1 MWVVKKKKYNCEKE
15 YVNYTAEQLSDIVL
29 SKRDFARVKNLLYN
43 YSGIDLHE
51 GKEALVRARLMK
63 RVRKLGVGS
72 FSEYLDYVE
81 SEASGAEFLA
91 LVDVLT
97 TNKTSFFRESQHF
110 DFLNEEVIPKMNGR
124 EYRWWSAGCSSG
136 EEPITLAMNLLENSA
151 CGKRFKV
158 KILATDLSRDVLR
171 KAKTGLYTPENL
183 RDMPDY
189 FLRKYFEKPAGVQN
203 GFQVSDAV
211 HSMITYGR
219 LNLQEAW
226 PLKGPFHI
234 IMCRNVMIY
243 FNRQTQQQLV
253 SRFYDLLEPGGYLF
267 LGHSESVTGKNHG
280 FINIRPAVYQ
290 KSGGRTE

>member
-1 MWVVKKKKYNCEKE
+1 MNR
-15 YVNYTAEQLSDIVL
+15 TAEQLSDIVL
-29 SKRDFARVKNLLYN
+29 SKGDFARVKDLLYS
-43 YSGIDLHE
+43 YSGIDLNE

-72 FSEYLDYVE
+72 FSEYLDHVE

-124 EYRWWSAGCSSG
+124 EYKWWSAGCSSG
-136 EEPITLAMNLLENSA
+136 EEPITLAMNLLENRA
-151 CGKRFKV
+151 YGNRFRV
-158 KILATDLSRDVLR
+158 KLLATDLSRDVLR
-171 KAKTGLYTPENL
+171 KAKTGIYTADNL

-189 FLRKYFEKPAGVQN
+189 FLRKYFEKAAGVQN
-203 GFQVSDAV
+203 GFQVGDAV

-267 LGHSESVTGKNHG
+267 LGHSESVTGKGHG
-280 FINIRPAVYQ
+280 FVNIRPAVYQ
-290 KSGGRTE
+290 KSGGRAE